1 MGMIKEFRDFAV
13 RGNVMDMAVGII
25 IGAAFGKIVSSMVS
39 DIMMP
44 PIGRLM
50 GSINFSDLYF
60 SLDPEKT
67 RGIESLAKARETGAA
82 IVAYGSFINVIL
94 DFLIVAFCVFLMVK
108 SINKLKNSSAPDKPA
123 EALTRNCPYCCL
135 SIPAKATRCGNCTSQ
150 LT

>member
-82 IVAYGSFINVIL
+82 IVAYLAATVFACTQYGWLLNATYHL
-94 DFLIVAFCVFLMVK
+94 GAFLLAYGLCGRLA
-108 SINKLKNSSAPDKPA
+108 SDE
-123 EALTRNCPYCCL
+123 EAGRV
-135 SIPAKATRCGNCTSQ
+135 R
-150 LT
+150 